1 VDSFV
6 LLTNQMKDA
15 LPVGEKP
22 FRVIEGII
30 TGPELEGIPAVK
42 EDDGLIRVVYTGKL
56 NARFGVK
63 HLVDAFCMLPD
74 PNYRLVLCGRGDC
87 EDYIKEKQTADSR
100 ILYQGLVTA
109 DVARDWIRKAD
120 VLVNPRLNDEEY
132 TKYSFPSKNIEYLLS
147 GNPVVGYM
155 LSGMSED
162 YRRFMHIV
170 ADDRVESLRDAIR
183 DAACAPVTA
192 DAKDYLTRK
201 CEAGSIARQILTMNG
216 MEVR

>member
-1 VDSFV
+1 
-6 LLTNQMKDA
+6 
-15 LPVGEKP
+15 
-22 FRVIEGII
+22 
-30 TGPELEGIPAVK
+30 
-42 EDDGLIRVVYTGKL
+42 VYTGKL
-56 NARFGVK
+56 NACFGAK
-63 HLVDAFCMLPD
+63 KLVDAFCMLPE

-87 EDYIKEKQTADSR
+87 EEYIQEKAAADSR
-100 ILYQGLVTA
+100 ILYLGQVTA
-109 DVARDWIRKAD
+109 DVAGEWTRRAD
-120 VLVNPRLNDEEY
+120 VLVNPRPNEGEY

-147 GNPVVGYM
+147 GNPVVAYM